1 MSGIETVLDEIKIT
15 KQDGNPIYV
24 LPKGTTI
31 YNGSKTNA
39 GFEDRSTFFAFKK
52 EAADKYGNVSS
63 YKTNRTLN
71 LVALMELTLEDPL
84 YINAIDTMK
93 KKLESRFSVG
103 KEQKERNSDNKQDHQ
118 IVDYVCTQGYDGYAM
133 SGHYTGDKYVGG
145 YFDPEMALCH
155 PTSYNIKLEEI
166 FKIDET
172 NSGEPP
178 RIVRK
183 PKKPRVFNNSI
194 VTPPSTPPKSLFGFN
209 KTPPTTPVLSPRSPE
224 KIRRGMFNSNNNNNN
239 NNNNNGPS
247 VGGKRKTKK
256 LKSKK
261 SKKIKKRQR
270 KTRKSRRK
278 N

>member
-15 KQDGNPIYV
+15 KQEGGNPIYV
-24 LPKGTTI
+24 LPGGTTI

-155 PTSYNIKLEEI
+155 PTSYNIRLEEI

-194 VTPPSTPPKSLFGFN
+194 VTPPSTPPPKSLFGFN

-224 KIRRGMFNSNNNNNN
+224 KRRRGMFNSNN

>member
-239 NNNNNGPS
+239 NNNNGPS